1 MAAFRALL
9 WRDLLLAGRI
19 GGSGGLGLV
28 FFLMIVV
35 LIPLALGPDLQL
47 ISRIGPA
54 VLWIAALLSTLVGLD
69 RLFQA
74 DEEDGS
80 LDLLR
85 LSGTPLE
92 ILVLA
97 KVAAHWLTTGLP
109 LALASP
115 LFGLLLAMEPRA
127 MGLALLSLLVG
138 TPALTFLG
146 AIGAALTAS
155 LRRGGLILAVL
166 ILPLAVPTLIF
177 GAASAD
183 PLGEA
188 APSALLLLLALT
200 LATGVVGTLAAAAA
214 LRHAE

>member
-1 MAAFRALL
+1 MSAFWALVR
-9 WRDLLLAGRI
+9 RDVLLAGRI
-19 GGSGGLGLV
+19 GGAGGLGLV
-28 FFLMIVV
+28 FFLMVVV
-35 LIPLALGPDLQL
+35 LIPIALGPDLKL

-54 VLWIAALLSTLVGLD
+54 ILWIGALLSVLVGLD

-85 LSGTPLE
+85 FSGTPLE

-97 KVAAHWLTTGLP
+97 KVTAHWLTTGLP

-115 LFGLLLAMEPRA
+115 LLGLLLAMEPQA
-127 MGLALLSLLVG
+127 MGQGLLSLLIG

-155 LRRGGLILAVL
+155 LRRGGLILAIL
-166 ILPLAVPTLIF
+166 IVPLAIPILIF
-177 GAASAD
+177 GVAAAD
-183 PLGEA
+183 PAGEA
-188 APSALLLLLALT
+188 ARPAFLLLIALT
-200 LATGVVGTLAAAAA
+200 LTTGVVGTLAAAAA